1 MTRSVKLSLA
11 TVFLFGITAAPT
23 VAKPLEMGAH
33 SAECKEIITRLVEV
47 TNATFDHYSPS
58 GNNVFLKSPDMVLS
72 CTSHRLTGISLTW
85 DASGFPPNTWFRLVA
100 SAGKAVTGLDVNK
113 LESASH
119 LCHRA
124 ALKDTSELAEL

>member
-1 MTRSVKLSLA
+1 
-11 TVFLFGITAAPT
+11 
-23 VAKPLEMGAH
+23 
-33 SAECKEIITRLVEV
+33 
-47 TNATFDHYSPS
+47 
-58 GNNVFLKSPDMVLS
+58 VFLKNPDMVLS

-124 ALKDTSELAEL
+124 ALKDTSELAELDVPNAKIECQAFTRDGEASS